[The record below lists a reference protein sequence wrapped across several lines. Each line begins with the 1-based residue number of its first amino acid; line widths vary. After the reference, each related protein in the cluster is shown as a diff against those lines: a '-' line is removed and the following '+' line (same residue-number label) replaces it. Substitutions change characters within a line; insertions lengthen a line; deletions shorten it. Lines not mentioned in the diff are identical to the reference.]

1 MAQVGKDRRS
11 DRSRGNVRPQM
22 RADKRGIR
30 RATAE
35 THRQQ
40 VYSGS
45 SGKRTCL
52 PRQERLHG
60 ANDPLAY
67 DRHGDTSWA

>member
-1 MAQVGKDRRS
+1 
-11 DRSRGNVRPQM
+11 M

>member
-1 MAQVGKDRRS
+1 
-11 DRSRGNVRPQM
+11 M
-22 RADKRGIR
+22 RADKRSIR